1 MGCHSLEWGVLRLV
15 TKVYAVAILMGV
27 FLVALP
33 LLALR
38 IVHLPPSLLFDFYE
52 GAARFFFR

>member
-1 MGCHSLEWGVLRLV
+1 MMCHTVEWAVLRLL
-15 TKVYAVAILMGV
+15 TKVYVVAMLMGL

-52 GAARFFFR
+52 GVARLFFR

>member
-1 MGCHSLEWGVLRLV
+1 MVCQSLEWTVLRLV
-15 TKVYAVAILMGV
+15 VKVYVVAMLMGF

-38 IVHLPPSLLFDFYE
+38 LVHLRPSLLFDFYE
-52 GAARFFFR
+52 GVARLFFR